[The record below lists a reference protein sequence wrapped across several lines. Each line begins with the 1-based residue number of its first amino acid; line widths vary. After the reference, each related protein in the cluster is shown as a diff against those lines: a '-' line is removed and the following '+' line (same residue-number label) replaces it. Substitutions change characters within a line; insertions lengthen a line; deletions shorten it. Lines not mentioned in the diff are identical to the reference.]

1 MTLSLREISDRIE
14 INDLLIDYC
23 SAIDAH
29 QWDALDG
36 VFTADASIDYT
47 ALGGIKGNFAQI
59 KEYLA
64 RVLPFFP
71 ATQHLI
77 ANSRLWVDGDTARG
91 RTMCHNPMVMP
102 LKAGGSQVAFYG
114 LWYVDQFVRTASG
127 WRISERVEELGYVFN
142 VPPEFQ
148 NFTS

>member
-1 MTLSLREISDRIE
+1 MTLSLQEMSDRIE

-127 WRISERVEELGYVFN
+127 WRISERVEELGYLFN

-148 NFTS
+148 NFAS